1 MPILSN
7 FPGGAGS
14 GSGGLTLAAVSGI
27 TTQVSSEKVYV
38 KWTDPDD
45 LVVAGSTIAAWGG
58 TLLVRKAGSAP
69 TSRRDGTI
77 VLDSKTRDAYK
88 NTYFCDSGL
97 SNGTKYY
104 YKFFPYTTANAYT
117 DSTDDEFNA
126 IPTVQV
132 AGITSWNVTGM
143 SASSEAGNGK
153 MTVKWTDPSASI
165 SADGVTLASWASTTI
180 VVKSGSYPTSKDDS
194 GAVYTLKVTTRNR
207 YSSTPLTIT
216 GLTNGTKYYIAFFP
230 ETTDGGI
237 NTSTSQR
244 TTGTANRITIANV
257 PAQSGTLTYNK
268 SSQSPSWSNYNTTY
282 MTIGGTTSG
291 TNAGNYTASFTPKT
305 DYRWSDGAT
314 TAKNVVWSI
323 GKATGTLTVSKTTIK
338 LSLSRLTDTFTIGG
352 NHDGTLSVTSSA
364 TGVATVS
371 RSGNTVTVSH
381 VNQTNGEATITVSC
395 TAGTNYSAPASKTV
409 KVTAEFILATLN
421 DNSWAAIHSVSGTGA
436 SYWAVGDRKA
446 VAVSG
451 TVGTQAVNGTYYAYI
466 IGFNHNSSK
475 EGNGITFGTFKTAL
489 SGGTDI
495 CLVDGKYDG
504 YSTNGTKYFNMNHSS
519 NTNSGGWK
527 GCDLRYDVLGS
538 TNTNDGDATAT
549 TATNP
554 VANTLMAA
562 LPSDLRAVMQP
573 MTIYTDNTGGGS
585 DNASYVTIYRCVR
598 DKDIAWHCGANKY
611 KHPECRNSNSIG
623 IEARPSKINRKR
635 VMASDTDWYFEPKVV
650 DNLVWLTKKLMAQ
663 YNIPADHVIRHYDV
677 TGKLCPRP
685 WCCADMNV
693 YYKTSGDAQWE
704 EFKKRISDGKEEDE
718 DMTLDTF
725 KELMKEYRAELQ
737 DNDCGTWSKEAR
749 EWAISNGLIN
759 GTGTEVNGEPNY
771 AWADQLTREQAAAL
785 FYRFAKLMGKA

>member
-27 TTQVSSEKVYV
+27 TTQVSSGKVYV

-126 IPTVQV
+126 TPTVQV

-165 SADGVTLASWASTTI
+165 SADGVTLATWASTTI
-180 VVKSGSYPTSKDDS
+180 VVKSGSYPTSNDDS
-194 GAVYTLKVTTRNR
+194 SAAYTLKVTTRNQ

-237 NTSTSQR
+237 NTSTTQR

-257 PAQSGTLTYNK
+257 PSQSGTLTYNK

-282 MTIGGTTSG
+282 MTLGGTTSG
-291 TNAGNYTASFTPKT
+291 TNAGSYTASFTPKT
-305 DYRWSDGAT
+305 DYRWSDGTT
-314 TAKNVVWSI
+314 TAKSVSWSI
-323 GKATGTLTVSKTTIK
+323 GKATGTLTVTPSSITLNSSAK
-338 LSLSRLTDTFTIGG
+338 SATFTIGG
-352 NHDGTLSVTSSA
+352 NYDGTLSVASSA
-364 TGVATVS
+364 TGVASVS
-371 RSGNTVTVSH
+371 RSGTTVTVSS
-381 VNQTNGEATITVSC
+381 VGNTTGTAVITVSC
-395 TAGTNYSAPASKTV
+395 TAGTNYSAPANKTV
-409 KVTAEFILATLN
+409 QVTATFVTKVLN
-421 DNSWAAIHSVSGTGA
+421 ENTWETISGVSADGTGA
-436 SYWAVGDRKA
+436 SYWSVGDCKA
-446 VAVSG
+446 VSVSG
-451 TVGTQAVNGTYYAYI
+451 TVGTQSISGTYYVYI
-466 IGFNHNSSK
+466 LGFNHN
-475 EGNGITFGTFKTAL
+475 GATGIDFGTFKTAL

-495 CLVDGKYDG
+495 CLIDGKYNN

-573 MTIYTDNTGGGS
+573 MTIYTDNTGGGT
-585 DNASYVTIYRCVR
+585 NTASNVTASVDYLPLLAEYEIFGTRSY
-598 DKDIAWHCGANKY
+598 ANSSEQN
-611 KHPECRNSNSIG
+611 HQ
-623 IEARPSKINRKR
+623 
-635 VMASDTDWYFEPKVV
+635 
-650 DNLVWLTKKLMAQ
+650 AQ
-663 YNIPADHVIRHYDV
+663 YAYYSAGNSKVKYCHSATSSAAWWWERSPYYYNS
-677 TGKLCPRP
+677 TGFCY
-685 WCCADMNV
+685 V
-693 YYKTSGDAQWE
+693 YT
-704 EFKKRISDGKEEDE
+704 
-718 DMTLDTF
+718 
-725 KELMKEYRAELQ
+725 
-737 DNDCGTWSKEAR
+737 
-749 EWAISNGLIN
+749 NGS
-759 GTGTEVNGEPNY
+759 
-771 AWADQLTREQAAAL
+771 AAASAAGDSYGVAPA
-785 FYRFAKLMGKA
+785 FRV

>member
-27 TTQVSSEKVYV
+27 TTQVSSGKVYV

-338 LSLSRLTDTFTIGG
+338 LSLSKLTDTFTIGG

-381 VNQTNGEATITVSC
+381 VHQTNGEATITVSC

-585 DNASYVTIYRCVR
+585 DNASYVTKTTDYLPLLAEYEIFGTRTYANSAEKNYQAQYAYYSAGNSKVKYRHSATGSA
-598 DKDIAWHCGANKY
+598 AWWWERSPNYNNSNNFCNVNTNGNANNNNA
-611 KHPECRNSNSIG
+611 RNSNGVAPDFVNQKWSGSIVV
-623 IEARPSKINRKR
+623 AQR
-635 VMASDTDWYFEPKVV
+635 VNYDPYERRNTSRDENPKLPF
-650 DNLVWLTKKLMAQ
+650 DILTRTPPESPCVHGERCIL
-663 YNIPADHVIRHYDV
+663 
-677 TGKLCPRP
+677 PRFM
-685 WCCADMNV
+685 CHELSRLD
-693 YYKTSGDAQWE
+693 DA
-704 EFKKRISDGKEEDE
+704 
-718 DMTLDTF
+718 
-725 KELMKEYRAELQ
+725 LQ
-737 DNDCGTWSKEAR
+737 DIC
-749 EWAISNGLIN
+749 
-759 GTGTEVNGEPNY
+759 TEGE
-771 AWADQLTREQAAAL
+771 
-785 FYRFAKLMGKA
+785 

>member
-27 TTQVSSEKVYV
+27 TTQVSSGKVYV
-38 KWTDPDD
+38 KWSDPDD

-77 VLDSKTRDAYK
+77 VLDSKTRNAYK

-165 SADGVTLASWASTTI
+165 SADGVTLATWASTTI
-180 VVKSGSYPTSKDDS
+180 VVKSGSYPISKDDS
-194 GAVYTLKVTTRNR
+194 SAAYTLKVTTRNQ

-237 NTSTSQR
+237 NTSTTQR

-257 PAQSGTLTYNK
+257 PSQSGTLTYNK

-282 MTIGGTTSG
+282 MTLGGTTSG
-291 TNAGNYTASFTPKT
+291 TNAGSYTASFTPKT
-305 DYRWSDGAT
+305 DYRWSDGTT
-314 TAKNVVWSI
+314 TAKSVSWSI
-323 GKATGTLTVSKTTIK
+323 GKATGTLTVTPSSITLNSSAK
-338 LSLSRLTDTFTIGG
+338 SATFTIGG
-352 NHDGTLSVTSSA
+352 NYDGTLSVASSA
-364 TGVATVS
+364 TGVASVS
-371 RSGNTVTVSH
+371 RSGTTVTVSS
-381 VNQTNGEATITVSC
+381 VGNTTGTAVITVSC
-395 TAGTNYSAPASKTV
+395 TAGTNYSAPANKTV
-409 KVTAEFILATLN
+409 QVTATFVTKVLN
-421 DNSWAAIHSVSGTGA
+421 ENTWETISGVSADSTGA

-451 TVGTQAVNGTYYAYI
+451 TVGTQSVSGTYYVYI
-466 IGFNHNSSK
+466 IGFNHN
-475 EGNGITFGTFKTAL
+475 GATGIDFGTFKTAL

-495 CLVDGKYDG
+495 CLIDAG
-504 YSTNGTKYFNMNHSS
+504 YGNNYTNGTKYFNMNHSS

-562 LPSDLRAVMQP
+562 LPSDLRAVMKP

-585 DNASYVTIYRCVR
+585 NTASNVTASVDYLPLLAEYEIFGTRSYANSSEQNHQAQYAYYSAGNSKVKYRHSATSST
-598 DKDIAWHCGANKY
+598 AWWWGRSPNCNY
-611 KHPECRNSNSIG
+611 
-623 IEARPSKINRKR
+623 
-635 VMASDTDWYFEPKVV
+635 SDTFCGVGT
-650 DNLVWLTKKLMAQ
+650 NGSAS
-663 YNIPADHVIRHYDV
+663 
-677 TGKLCPRP
+677 
-685 WCCADMNV
+685 
-693 YYKTSGDAQWE
+693 SGGAGG
-704 EFKKRISDGKEEDE
+704 SDGVAPA
-718 DMTLDTF
+718 F
-725 KELMKEYRAELQ
+725 R
-737 DNDCGTWSKEAR
+737 
-749 EWAISNGLIN
+749 
-759 GTGTEVNGEPNY
+759 V
-771 AWADQLTREQAAAL
+771 
-785 FYRFAKLMGKA
+785 

>member
-27 TTQVSSEKVYV
+27 TTQVSSGKVYV

-338 LSLSRLTDTFTIGG
+338 LSLSKLTDTFTIGG

-446 VAVSG
+446 VTVNG

-495 CLVDGKYDG
+495 CLVDGYYG
-504 YSTNGTKYFNMNHSS
+504 SYSTNGTKYFNMNHSS
-519 NTNSGGWK
+519 NTNAGGWK

-585 DNASYVTIYRCVR
+585 DNASYVTKTTDYLPLLAEYEIFGTRSYANSAEKNYQAQYAYYSAGNSKVKYRHSATSST
-598 DKDIAWHCGANKY
+598 AWWWERSPNYNNSNNFCNVNTNGNANNNNA
-611 KHPECRNSNSIG
+611 RNSNGVAPDFVNQKWSGSIVV
-623 IEARPSKINRKR
+623 AQR
-635 VMASDTDWYFEPKVV
+635 VNYDPYERRNTSRDESPKLPF
-650 DNLVWLTKKLMAQ
+650 DILTRTPPEYPCVHGERCIL
-663 YNIPADHVIRHYDV
+663 
-677 TGKLCPRP
+677 PRFM
-685 WCCADMNV
+685 CHELSRLD
-693 YYKTSGDAQWE
+693 DA
-704 EFKKRISDGKEEDE
+704 
-718 DMTLDTF
+718 
-725 KELMKEYRAELQ
+725 LQ
-737 DNDCGTWSKEAR
+737 DIC
-749 EWAISNGLIN
+749 
-759 GTGTEVNGEPNY
+759 TEGE
-771 AWADQLTREQAAAL
+771 
-785 FYRFAKLMGKA
+785 